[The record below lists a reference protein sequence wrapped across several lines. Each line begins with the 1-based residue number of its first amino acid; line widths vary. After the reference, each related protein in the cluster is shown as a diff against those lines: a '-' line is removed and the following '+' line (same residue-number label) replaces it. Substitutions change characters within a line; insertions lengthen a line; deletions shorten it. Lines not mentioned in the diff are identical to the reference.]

1 MLSPLRPSADL
12 SDRVEPRL
20 DFCPC
25 LAFDLRSDFVVA
37 AFETSRWADAEDS
50 RSGDV
55 RDAALRRGIRDLCCS
70 GENVN
75 NMGSSSSD
83 PCGRRLGGVGGKGLV
98 RAGGRG
104 LRGECEGIGDVGGRF
119 ANKSAAFWMDA
130 CGDLGGGGGII
141 EYRTGM
147 SAVVS
152 GCLMDADVSSP
163 SISTSIMSVC
173 FSYA

>member
-1 MLSPLRPSADL
+1 MLSPLRLSADL

-37 AFETSRWADAEDS
+37 ALETSRRTDAEDS
-50 RSGDV
+50 RSGEV
-55 RDAALRRGIRDLCCS
+55 REVAVWRAIRDLGCS

-141 EYRTGM
+141 EYRAATL
-147 SAVVS
+147 AAVS
-152 GCLMDADVSSP
+152 GYLMDAEASSP
-163 SISTSIMSVC
+163 SISTSIMSGC